1 VTEVF
6 RFAALGLGAGALY
19 AIAGIG
25 LVLVYRGSGVVNFA
39 QGAMGMVGAYVFFEV
54 RQEHHLQ
61 AWFAVICG
69 LAAAALLGAL
79 FHLLVMRRMH
89 NASTLAKVVA
99 TLALLV
105 VLQSLAQLRYGV
117 LPKVVPSMLPIG
129 PVDIFGAEIGRDRIY
144 IFGIVL
150 VLTAALWA
158 IYKFTRFGVATSA
171 VAENPRAA
179 AALAVSPN
187 LIAAA
192 NWAIGAALGALAAI
206 LLVPITSLG
215 STNITY
221 LVIPVLAAAVVGRFD
236 SFPITMLA
244 GLVIGVAQSEITRY
258 VTAPGWDTAVPFIM
272 VAIVLLARGRSV
284 AGKDE
289 KFGRMPRLGSGAL
302 HPIGL
307 LLGLVV
313 ALLCTW
319 VLFPADWVSALE
331 MQLLLGIILLSFVV
345 VTGYAGQV
353 SLVQVGFAG
362 LGALA
367 TATLSTT
374 YGWPWW
380 LAVIGGAV
388 AVIPV
393 GIVVGLAG
401 MRTRGVNLAILTL
414 GLAISLE
421 AVVFGNGKYVRKAY
435 GRHPT
440 SLTLFGIHIDAMGHP
455 KRYTT
460 VALFV
465 FVLVGLVLTNL
476 RRSRAGRRLIA
487 VRTNERAAAAL
498 GVSVLGAKLYAF
510 VIGGMVAAIGGTLL
524 AYHDP
529 VLNFGNFASLD
540 SVTSLQNAVFG
551 GVGTVAGPALGS
563 TFLPDT
569 LGQQIF
575 GFLGSKVSLY
585 LTLISGVGL
594 LYVLTVVPDGLVM
607 WSLRR
612 WTQARGLAA
621 ARFPRLAPRQRPLS
635 RARTR
640 PANAG
645 EHHRVAPK
653 SLELRNVS
661 VRFGGVVALKDL
673 SLTVRPG
680 EIVGL
685 IGPNGA
691 GKSTTID
698 AITGFV
704 SSAHGEISLG
714 GARIDGWSRERRAR
728 AGLGRSFQSLELF
741 EDLTVREN
749 LQTACDRRDPAAY
762 ATNLVLPDRSELT
775 AAAWAA
781 IDDFG
786 LEAYLE
792 VKVEDLDY
800 AHRRTL
806 AVARAVAG
814 GHSILLLDEPAAGLS
829 AAQTTNLS
837 DALRRLA
844 DERGVGIFLV
854 EHNVDMVLRTCDAVH
869 ALHFGVS
876 IGAGSPAQI
885 RRNPAVVEAYLG
897 TSRFRDT
904 DGVTRDVRSVS
915 S

>member
-1 VTEVF
+1 MLTEIF

-19 AIAGIG
+19 SLAAIG

-39 QGAMGMVGAYVFFEV
+39 QGAMGMIGAYVFFEI
-54 RQEHHLQ
+54 REQHHWPTWL
-61 AWFAVICG
+61 ALVGG
-69 LAAAALLGAL
+69 LVASALLGAL
-79 FHLLVMRRMH
+79 FHLLVMRRMQ

-105 VLQSLAQLRYGV
+105 VLQSLATLRYGA
-117 LPKVVPSMLPIG
+117 LPKVIPSMLPIG

-144 IFGIVL
+144 IFAIVS
-150 VLTAALWA
+150 VLTTILWA

-179 AALAVSPN
+179 AALAVSPD

-192 NWAIGAALGALAAI
+192 NWAIGAALGSLAAI

-215 STNITY
+215 SSNITY
-221 LVIPVLAAAVVGRFD
+221 LVIPVLAAAVVGRFA

-258 VTAPGWDTAVPFIM
+258 VTTPGWGTAVPFVM
-272 VAIVLLARGRSV
+272 VALVLLARGRTV

-289 KFGRMPRLGSGAL
+289 KFGRMPRLGTGRL
-302 HPIGL
+302 NPLGILIGL
-307 LLGLVV
+307 AA

-319 VLFPADWVSALE
+319 VIFSPIWVDALDL
-331 MQLLLGIILLSFVV
+331 QVLLAIIVMSFVV

-353 SLVQVGFAG
+353 SIVQFGFAA

-367 TATLSTT
+367 TGWLAAT
-374 YGWPWW
+374 YGWPFW
-380 LAVIGGAV
+380 LAVVGGV
-388 AVIPV
+388 FAVIPV

-421 AVVFGNGKYVRKAY
+421 AVVFGNGKYVRGAY
-435 GRHPT
+435 SFRPP
-440 SLTLFGIHIDAMGHP
+440 SIKVFGADINALAYP
-455 KRYTT
+455 KRYATLAII
-460 VALFV
+460 VLA
-465 FVLVGLVLTNL
+465 LVGIVITNL

-498 GVSVLGAKLYAF
+498 GVSVVGAKLYAF
-510 VIGGMVAAIGGTLL
+510 VLGGMIAALGGILL
-524 AYHDP
+524 AFHDP
-529 VLNFGNFASLD
+529 VLNFGDFASLN

-551 GVGTVAGPALGS
+551 GVGTVGGPLLGS
-563 TFLPDT
+563 TFLPGT

-575 GFLGSKVSLY
+575 GFLGNNVSTY
-585 LTLISGVGL
+585 LSLISGLGL
-594 LYVLTVVPDGLVM
+594 LYILSAVPDGLVM
-607 WSLRR
+607 WALRQ
-612 WTQARGLAA
+612 WTHL
-621 ARFPRLAPRQRPLS
+621 
-635 RARTR
+635 RALFAGNHGN
-640 PANAG
+640 PASQHRDRDVSTQVR
-645 EHHRVAPK
+645 EHHRVEPK
-653 SLELRNVS
+653 VLELRNVS

-673 SLTVRPG
+673 SLAVHPG

-691 GKSTTID
+691 GKSTALD

-704 SSAHGEISLG
+704 SSAQGEVRLG
-714 GARIDGWSRERRAR
+714 DRRIDGWSRERRAR
-728 AGLGRSFQSLELF
+728 GGIGRSFQSLELF
-741 EDLTVREN
+741 EDITVREN
-749 LQTACDRRDPAAY
+749 LQAACDRRDSAAYVTNLFVPDHSALTPAAY
-762 ATNLVLPDRSELT
+762 A
-775 AAAWAA
+775 A
-781 IDDFG
+781 IEDFG
-786 LEAYLE
+786 LEPYLDLR
-792 VKVEDLDY
+792 VEDLGY

-829 AAQTTNLS
+829 GTETQNLS
-837 DALRRLA
+837 RAIRRLA

-854 EHNVDMVLRTCDAVH
+854 EHNVDMVLRTCDKVH
-869 ALHFGVS
+869 ALNFGLS
-876 IGAGSPAQI
+876 IGSGTPAEI
-885 RRNPAVVEAYLG
+885 RENPAVVEAYLG
-897 TSRFRDT
+897 TSKFRGDDT
-904 DGVTRDVRSVS
+904 TVS
-915 S
+915 ANSLAT